1 MVGITGVG
9 SGINI
14 DEIVK
19 ALVNSERAPKEQQLN
34 RLEQTTTSRI
44 SALGALRSVTSEFNT
59 ALQGLTKLS
68 AFQRTSVSSS
78 SNSVLTASATGSLT
92 AGSFSLQ
99 VQQLASSS
107 KVALQSV
114 SGPLT
119 GTGAASFNSG
129 SLSITAG
136 TASINVAIDASNNSL
151 GGIRDAINSAGQ
163 SQGISASIISDS
175 SGSRL
180 VLNSN
185 KTGAGN
191 DIAVAVSENGVS
203 TGTNSLN
210 IFNYSANET
219 AVRLPAFAGGAGATF
234 KEGTLNLTSGSGSAA
249 INIDPDMTLSE
260 VMGAINSQGGSQG
273 FSASLEGGSGN
284 ERLVVRSS
292 SGGDLAVSV
301 AGGNAG
307 VGDNDL
313 AALAVASGTNS
324 RAVDVAKSALFK
336 VDGISFDKTTNSITD
351 AIDGITLNLVN
362 AQSAD
367 DIAAGKTVNVT
378 VGEDRSLVRT
388 NLQKFVDAYNKLLQ
402 TTNELTAVVQMGEGK
417 KPVTGPLLG
426 DTSIR
431 NLMAGV
437 RKEMGAMG
445 DPAGI
450 QSLAQ
455 LGITTGKDGK
465 LSLDSSKLDAALV
478 GGNYDK
484 AAEFLAGDN
493 GLMSRLAAVA
503 SPYVATGGVLDERQK
518 GLQGTVSNIDK
529 QREALNLRIEKV
541 QTRLYAQYNAMDSL
555 VGQLKRT
562 SESLANQLASLPG
575 FVRKDK

>member
-9 SGINI
+9 SGIDI
-14 DEIVK
+14 DSIVK
-19 ALVNSERAPKEQQLN
+19 ALVNSERAPKELQLN

-44 SALGALRSVTSEFNT
+44 SALGTFRSVANEFNS
-59 ALQGLTKLS
+59 ALQGLTNLS

-78 SNSVLTASATGSLT
+78 SSSVLTASATGSLT

-119 GTGAASFNSG
+119 GSGAATFNSG
-129 SLSITAG
+129 TLNITAG
-136 TASINVAIDASNNSL
+136 TASLNVTVDASNNSL
-151 GGIRDAINSAGQ
+151 SGVRDAINSAGE

-180 VLNSN
+180 VLNSS

-191 DIAVAVSENGVS
+191 DIAVAVSEDGAF
-203 TGTNSLN
+203 TGTNSLSN
-210 IFNYSANET
+210 FSYSTNET
-219 AVRLPAFAGGAGATF
+219 ALRLPAFAGGSAATF
-234 KEGTLNLTSGSGSAA
+234 KEGTLNLTSGTGTTAVTISPGMSL
-249 INIDPDMTLSE
+249 NE
-260 VMGAINSQGGSQG
+260 VMDEINAQAGAQG
-273 FSASLEGGSGN
+273 FSATLDVN
-284 ERLVVRSS
+284 ERLVIRSTT
-292 SGGDLAVSV
+292 GGDLGVSV
-301 AGGNAG
+301 IGGDAG

-313 AALAVASGTNS
+313 AALSVASGTNS

-336 VDGISFDKTTNSITD
+336 VDGISFDKSTNTITD
-351 AIDGITLNLVN
+351 AIDGITLNLVS
-362 AQSAD
+362 AQSAT
-367 DIAAGKTVNVT
+367 DIAAGKSINVT
-378 VGEDRSLVRT
+378 VGEDRGLART
-388 NLQKFVDAYNKLLQ
+388 NLQKFVDAYNKLVQ
-402 TTNELTAVVQMGEGK
+402 TTGELTAVVQLGEGK

-431 NLMAGV
+431 NLMSGV
-437 RKEMGAMG
+437 RKEMVQLG
-445 DPAGI
+445 DSGGI

-478 GGNYDK
+478 GSNYSK
-484 AAEFLAGDN
+484 AAEYLAGEG
-493 GLMSRLAAVA
+493 GLMSRLSAVA
-503 SPYVATGGVLDERQK
+503 SPYVGTGGVLDERQK
-518 GLQGTVSNIDK
+518 GLQSTVSNIDK